1 LETVLPHHFEPRI
14 YQRGFWN
21 AADKL
26 LRIVTVW
33 PRRAGK
39 DKTMYNKLIEKAVR
53 RKGNYFYI
61 FPEYNQGKKAL
72 WTNIDKDG
80 FRTIDHAP
88 KDIVRRTNNT
98 EMLIEL
104 VNGSTIQIVG
114 ASSIDRVVGS
124 NPAGVVFSEYS
135 LIDPMVWGYVL
146 PILAEN
152 KGFAWFNFTPRGAN
166 HAKRLLEQARDN
178 PDWYAQHLNAEDCG
192 VFSSQELVKIRD
204 EYFELYGDYHLFE
217 QEFMTSFD
225 APVMGAYYATHIKRA
240 KDENRITS
248 VPYDSAVPV
257 HTAWDLGIG
266 DATAIWFYQTIGKE
280 IHIIDYYE
288 NNGEGLAHY
297 GNILNGK
304 GYAYGRHYFPHDG
317 KAKELG
323 TGKTRQEVARQ
334 YGINAQILPMQSV
347 EDGIEAVRNLIGKC
361 WFDEKR
367 CERGLDALTN
377 YSKDFDEERKIYRN
391 RPRHDW
397 SSHGSDAFRYLAMG
411 YKENYDI
418 PHRTRPKPKK
428 ARFHV

>member
-33 PRRAGK
+33 PRRHGK
-39 DKTMYNKLIEKAVR
+39 DKTMYNKLIEKAIR

-72 WTNIDKDG
+72 WTNIDKNG

-225 APVMGAYYATHIKRA
+225 APVMGAYYATHLKRA
-240 KDENRITS
+240 RDENRITS

-288 NNGEGLAHY
+288 NNNEGIAHY
-297 GNILNGK
+297 ANILNSK
-304 GYAYGRHYFPHDG
+304 GYFYGRHYFPHDG

-323 TGKTRQEVARQ
+323 TGKTRQEVARE
-334 YGINAQILPMQSV
+334 YGINAHILPVQSV

-361 WFDEKR
+361 WFDEKK
-367 CERGLDALTN
+367 CERGLDALIN

-411 YKENYDI
+411 YKENYDT

-428 ARFHV
+428 ARFHL